1 MGMGYAGSYA
11 DVIEESELIKLG
23 NCGKLLKKLRSFVSD
38 DVDNI
43 LIALAQGQDLND
55 SVLEK
60 KVYKAS
66 ENLMREF
73 KKVTGLDLS
82 FGYHDSSNEG
92 DRYDDVDGFFWAV
105 EGMYQLTKAGKKYQ
119 SILDRKFFVMFG

>member
-1 MGMGYAGSYA
+1 MGMGNSAAYA
-11 DVIEESELIKLG
+11 DVIEESELIKIG
-23 NCGKLLKKLRSFVSD
+23 TCGKLLKKLQLLKSD
-38 DVDNI
+38 ECDNI
-43 LIALAQGQDLND
+43 LIALAQGYDLCELGD
-55 SVLEK
+55 KSFEK

-105 EGMYQLTKAGKKYQ
+105 EGMYQ
-119 SILDRKFFVMFG
+119 